1 MRRALAA
8 VALCGGLA
16 CVLPAQP
23 PGPGGPKLTAEETAA
38 RLEKAGSDPVAL
50 LELVPLLGEK
60 EAVRIR
66 QRIHALLLEQ
76 KPLAGPEEVDEL
88 RRRLARGLPVAA
100 RTPVAVRELL
110 GPPRLVLRQVLY
122 RRYVEQW
129 HYDTPLTLCVVLEG
143 VKGQGPQVQNVLV
156 PGAGKP

>member
-8 VALCGGLA
+8 VAICGGLA
-16 CVLPAQP
+16 GVLSAQP
-23 PGPGGPKLTAEETAA
+23 TMPAGSKLTAEEAAA

-50 LELVPLLGEK
+50 LEQVPVLGEK

-66 QRIHALLLEQ
+66 QRINALLLER
-76 KPLAGPEEVDEL
+76 KPFAEPEEADEL
-88 RRRLARGLPVAA
+88 RRRLARSLPAAA
-100 RTPVAVRELL
+100 RTPAAVRELL

-129 HYDTPLTLCVVLEG
+129 HYDTPLNLCVVLEG
-143 VKGQGPQVQNVLV
+143 VKGQGPRVKNVLV
-156 PGAGKP
+156 TDAGNP